1 MDYQELDEA
10 EKERRKK
17 EAVEFRNRKRNS
29 NLFLFLGSLFEI
41 VVSLIIILGL
51 FLFFLAVLS
60 RILPANIF
68 EKVYP
73 ITTLISFF
81 GGLFL
86 GFMVYRKLAQFII
99 EKYNLKDKITD
110 EVYKHYAKLSKEEM
124 EAMKRR

>member
-17 EAVEFRNRKRNS
+17 EAVEFRNKKKNS
-29 NLFLFLGSLFEI
+29 NLFLFLGSIFEI

-86 GFMVYRKLAQFII
+86 GFMIYRKLAQFII

-110 EVYKHYAKLSKEEM
+110 EVYKHYAKLSKDEM
-124 EAMKRR
+124 EAMKKR

>member
-41 VVSLIIILGL
+41 IVSLIIILGL

>member
-41 VVSLIIILGL
+41 VVSLIIILAL

-99 EKYNLKDKITD
+99 EKYKLKDKITD

>member
-17 EAVEFRNRKRNS
+17 DAVEFRNKKKNS
-29 NLFLFLGSLFEI
+29 NLFLFLGSIFEI

-86 GFMVYRKLAQFII
+86 GFMIYRKLAQFII

>member
-17 EAVEFRNRKRNS
+17 DAVEFRNRKRNS

-41 VVSLIIILGL
+41 VVSLIIILAL

-60 RILPANIF
+60 HILPANIF

>member
-51 FLFFLAVLS
+51 LLFILAVLS
-60 RILPANIF
+60 HILPENIC

>member
-17 EAVEFRNRKRNS
+17 DAVEFRNRKRNS

-41 VVSLIIILGL
+41 VVSLIIILAL

-99 EKYNLKDKITD
+99 EKYKLKDKITD

>member
-41 VVSLIIILGL
+41 IVSLIIILGL

-99 EKYNLKDKITD
+99 EKYNLKEKITD

>member
-17 EAVEFRNRKRNS
+17 DAVEFRNKKKNS
-29 NLFLFLGSLFEI
+29 NLFLFLGSIFEI

-68 EKVYP
+68 EKIYP

-86 GFMVYRKLAQFII
+86 GFMIYRKLAQFII

-110 EVYKHYAKLSKEEM
+110 EVYKHYAKLSKDEM
-124 EAMKRR
+124 EAMKKR

>member
-17 EAVEFRNRKRNS
+17 DAVEFRNKKKNS
-29 NLFLFLGSLFEI
+29 NLFLFLGSIFEI
-41 VVSLIIILGL
+41 VVSLIIILAL

-86 GFMVYRKLAQFII
+86 GFMIYRKLAQFII

-110 EVYKHYAKLSKEEM
+110 EVYKHYAKLSKDEM
-124 EAMKRR
+124 EAMKKR

>member
-17 EAVEFRNRKRNS
+17 DAVEFRNKKKNS
-29 NLFLFLGSLFEI
+29 NLFLFLGSIFEI

-86 GFMVYRKLAQFII
+86 GFMIYRKLAQFII

-110 EVYKHYAKLSKEEM
+110 EVYKHYAKLSKDEM
-124 EAMKRR
+124 EAMKKR

>member
-17 EAVEFRNRKRNS
+17 DAVEFRNKKKNS
-29 NLFLFLGSLFEI
+29 NLFLFLGSIFEI

-86 GFMVYRKLAQFII
+86 GFMIYRKLAQFII

-110 EVYKHYAKLSKEEM
+110 EVYKHYAKLSKDEM
-124 EAMKRR
+124 ETMKRR

>member
-17 EAVEFRNRKRNS
+17 DAVEFRNKKKNS
-29 NLFLFLGSLFEI
+29 NLFLFLGSIFEI

-60 RILPANIF
+60 RILPASIF